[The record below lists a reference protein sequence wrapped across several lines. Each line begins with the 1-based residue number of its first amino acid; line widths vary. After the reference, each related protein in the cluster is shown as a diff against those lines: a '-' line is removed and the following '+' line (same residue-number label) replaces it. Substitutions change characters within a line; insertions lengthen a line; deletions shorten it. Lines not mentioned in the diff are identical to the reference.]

1 MTLPTRIW
9 AELTQPD
16 IKAQLETSGQVLFPS
31 GSVEQ
36 HSAHLPANID
46 TLAATLVCDLVAERM
61 DALVLPAPS
70 VGVTPVHMPFEA
82 TVTFSHATY
91 QRVVVEICESAAQ
104 HGAKDLL
111 IVNWHEGEYPA
122 VGDCC
127 RGIAPAHWSARRDR
141 SHLASLG
148 ECRAC
153 SGIREARAQR
163 REPRLSPVMPAAN
176 LSNVSAHSYRH
187 SRSAQSPNKASAFLE
202 KMALRVCS
210 STGAA
215 FIQSTPA
222 LLSA

>member
-111 IVNWHEGEYPA
+111 IVNWHEGNIPPLA
-122 VGDCC
+122 
-127 RGIAPAHWSARRDR
+127 IAAEELHRRI
-141 SHLASLG
+141 G
-148 ECRAC
+148 
-153 SGIREARAQR
+153 
-163 REPRLSPVMPAAN
+163 
-176 LSNVSAHSYRH
+176 
-187 SRSAQSPNKASAFLE
+187 
-202 KMALRVCS
+202 LRVATVHILQAWENVVRVLVS
-210 STGAA
+210 GR
-215 FIQSTPA
+215 PA
-222 LLSA
+222 RNVVNHD